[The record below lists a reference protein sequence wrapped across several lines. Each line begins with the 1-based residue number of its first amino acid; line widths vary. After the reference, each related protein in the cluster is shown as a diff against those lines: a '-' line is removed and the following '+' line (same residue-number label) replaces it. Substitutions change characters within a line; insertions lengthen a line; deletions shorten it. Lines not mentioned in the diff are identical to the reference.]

1 MRKVLIKYN
10 PYKVETN
17 IIIDGK
23 PIKQNSS
30 LNVEDVRLQEW
41 VEELPQRLVDEC
53 NTKRY
58 DITFHGTLLDYEDL
72 VSVIQENKIYGFEAA
87 CQHLP
92 AKEVQD
98 KEQAITEVFSEI
110 QEGPFDELKQPDVL
124 KAFKIA
130 QNSEFPVNVV
140 ATMSAGKSTMINAL
154 LQQKLMP
161 AKQEACTA
169 TITEIKDADN
179 DYFHAE
185 VYNKNG
191 DLIEVC
197 SELSLSAMEQFNSN
211 PEVSMIRAEG
221 NIPFVSS
228 DDVSLVLVDTPGPN
242 NSRDPEHKAATY
254 RMLSESSK
262 TLVLYLLNAT
272 QLAVNDDNNLLNY
285 VADSMKVGGKQSKD
299 RFIFVV
305 NKLDEFKPGEDS
317 VSGSIDKV
325 RNYLVDKGIKNPNIY
340 PASALTALEIRTALK
355 NEKVVGYSEDE
366 LDELDD
372 RVAEAISKVK
382 KINRNSELHLEQ
394 YAPLTPSIKTKIS
407 DDINKALEL
416 ASKDNSDPNIRSEG
430 MKQLALIHSGIVPI
444 ESAIHMYVLK
454 YAKTAKIK
462 NIVDTFLKKLE
473 SQQSF
478 ENTRRE
484 IASNQDKQQG
494 ILMQI
499 DSIKT
504 KLKNGEEAQ
513 EFKRRID
520 AVNFDKE
527 IKKLAN
533 NKIKDVQIKI
543 ENKINKS
550 NVKLST
556 MEAESI
562 FQEFSDF
569 IEDMQAELQTGLEE
583 IITNHV
589 ELNVKSLINQYKQ
602 RVVGLSSKLD
612 LEGINIDPF
621 KILDGDMVVI
631 SDMNSILEELT
642 QTDKVEM
649 DKEWISNSRK
659 KWFKPWTWF
668 QKSGWYKD
676 VYGDKEY
683 IEGTEL
689 AKRFFAPTQQH
700 LYDTADLAVDY
711 AKMQTQTIKRE
722 FKKKFDILD
731 DILQERLME
740 LEVCATDKEN
750 VESIIEETQ
759 FRLDWLES
767 IQNKMQEI
775 LDI

>member
-72 VSVIQENKIYGFEAA
+72 VSVIQENKIYGFEAE

-197 SELSLSAMEQFNSN
+197 SELSLLAMEQFNSN

-325 RNYLVDKGIKNPNIY
+325 RNYLEDKGIKNPNIY

-689 AKRFFAPTQQH
+689 ATRFFAPTQQH

>member
-72 VSVIQENKIYGFEAA
+72 VSVIQENKIYGFEAE

-325 RNYLVDKGIKNPNIY
+325 RNYLEDKGIKNPNIY

-589 ELNVKSLINQYKQ
+589 ELNVK
-602 RVVGLSSKLD
+602 
-612 LEGINIDPF
+612 
-621 KILDGDMVVI
+621 
-631 SDMNSILEELT
+631 
-642 QTDKVEM
+642 
-649 DKEWISNSRK
+649 
-659 KWFKPWTWF
+659 
-668 QKSGWYKD
+668 
-676 VYGDKEY
+676 
-683 IEGTEL
+683 
-689 AKRFFAPTQQH
+689 
-700 LYDTADLAVDY
+700 
-711 AKMQTQTIKRE
+711 
-722 FKKKFDILD
+722 
-731 DILQERLME
+731 
-740 LEVCATDKEN
+740 
-750 VESIIEETQ
+750 
-759 FRLDWLES
+759 
-767 IQNKMQEI
+767 
-775 LDI
+775 

>member
-72 VSVIQENKIYGFEAA
+72 VSVIQENKIYGFEAE

-325 RNYLVDKGIKNPNIY
+325 RNYLEDKGIKNPNIY

-527 IKKLAN
+527 IKKLA
-533 NKIKDVQIKI
+533 
-543 ENKINKS
+543 
-550 NVKLST
+550 
-556 MEAESI
+556 
-562 FQEFSDF
+562 
-569 IEDMQAELQTGLEE
+569 
-583 IITNHV
+583 
-589 ELNVKSLINQYKQ
+589 
-602 RVVGLSSKLD
+602 
-612 LEGINIDPF
+612 
-621 KILDGDMVVI
+621 
-631 SDMNSILEELT
+631 T
-642 QTDKVEM
+642 QPVH
-649 DKEWISNSRK
+649 S
-659 KWFKPWTWF
+659 P
-668 QKSGWYKD
+668 
-676 VYGDKEY
+676 
-683 IEGTEL
+683 
-689 AKRFFAPTQQH
+689 
-700 LYDTADLAVDY
+700 
-711 AKMQTQTIKRE
+711 
-722 FKKKFDILD
+722 
-731 DILQERLME
+731 
-740 LEVCATDKEN
+740 
-750 VESIIEETQ
+750 
-759 FRLDWLES
+759 
-767 IQNKMQEI
+767 
-775 LDI
+775 

>member
-72 VSVIQENKIYGFEAA
+72 VSVIQENKIYGFEAE

-197 SELSLSAMEQFNSN
+197 SELSLLAMEQFNSN

-325 RNYLVDKGIKNPNIY
+325 RNYLEDKGIKNPNIY

-407 DDINKALEL
+407 NDINKALEL

>member
-72 VSVIQENKIYGFEAA
+72 VSVIQENKIYGFEAE

-325 RNYLVDKGIKNPNIY
+325 RNYLEDKGIKNPNIY

-454 YAKTAKIK
+454 YAKTAKIR

-527 IKKLAN
+527 IKKLA
-533 NKIKDVQIKI
+533 I
-543 ENKINKS
+543 
-550 NVKLST
+550 
-556 MEAESI
+556 
-562 FQEFSDF
+562 
-569 IEDMQAELQTGLEE
+569 
-583 IITNHV
+583 
-589 ELNVKSLINQYKQ
+589 
-602 RVVGLSSKLD
+602 
-612 LEGINIDPF
+612 
-621 KILDGDMVVI
+621 
-631 SDMNSILEELT
+631 
-642 QTDKVEM
+642 
-649 DKEWISNSRK
+649 
-659 KWFKPWTWF
+659 
-668 QKSGWYKD
+668 
-676 VYGDKEY
+676 
-683 IEGTEL
+683 
-689 AKRFFAPTQQH
+689 
-700 LYDTADLAVDY
+700 
-711 AKMQTQTIKRE
+711 
-722 FKKKFDILD
+722 
-731 DILQERLME
+731 
-740 LEVCATDKEN
+740 
-750 VESIIEETQ
+750 
-759 FRLDWLES
+759 
-767 IQNKMQEI
+767 
-775 LDI
+775 

>member
-72 VSVIQENKIYGFEAA
+72 VSVIQENKIYGFEAE

-325 RNYLVDKGIKNPNIY
+325 RNYLEDKGIKNPNIY

-612 LEGINIDPF
+612 L
-621 KILDGDMVVI
+621 
-631 SDMNSILEELT
+631 
-642 QTDKVEM
+642 
-649 DKEWISNSRK
+649 
-659 KWFKPWTWF
+659 
-668 QKSGWYKD
+668 YK
-676 VYGDKEY
+676 
-683 IEGTEL
+683 L
-689 AKRFFAPTQQH
+689 
-700 LYDTADLAVDY
+700 
-711 AKMQTQTIKRE
+711 
-722 FKKKFDILD
+722 
-731 DILQERLME
+731 
-740 LEVCATDKEN
+740 
-750 VESIIEETQ
+750 S
-759 FRLDWLES
+759 
-767 IQNKMQEI
+767 
-775 LDI
+775 